1 MYTLRFSRQAQKF
14 LEKQSQGTRQRI
26 RTALLELAQDPLA
39 HRQVKRLKGTDALLR
54 LRVGDVRVVFSIEEE
69 QLLVLII
76 AIGNRGEIYRRL

>member
-14 LEKQSQGTRQRI
+14 LEKQSHGVRQRI
-26 RTALLELAQDPLA
+26 RTALLELAEDPLA
-39 HRQVKRLKGTDALLR
+39 HRQVKRLSGTDALLR

-69 QLLVLII
+69 ELLILII